1 MIKSELLKKIEAAKD
16 DEDINDLLKGTDVE
30 SAFKVEVQP
39 TLDVFKAKLDSDK
52 DFKSFMDSEKDTH
65 ANKAL
70 ETWKT
75 NKLQTIINDE
85 VLKATGKKKTPEQIK
100 IEELEKQFKEAQ
112 DKAQNA
118 ENTAKVKDMI
128 GEAFKESK
136 INVDASMLF
145 PFIGTGDM
153 ENVDTKISNLKT
165 IFDENIQAGIK
176 AAMADGNYTPP
187 GENGAGELTVDDLT
201 KMMM

>member
-1 MIKSELLKKIEAAKD
+1 MIKSELLKKLEAAKD
-16 DEDINDLLKGTDVE
+16 DEDINNLLKGTDIE

-39 TLDVFKAKLDSDK
+39 TLDVFKAKLESDK
-52 DFKSFMDSEKDTH
+52 DFKSFMDTEKGTH
-65 ANKAL
+65 AKNVL

-75 NKLQTIINDE
+75 KDLPTIINDE

-100 IEELEKQFKEAQ
+100 IEELEKQFNEQ
-112 DKAQNA
+112 KAKAENA
-118 ENTAKVKDMI
+118 ENTTKVKDMI

-136 INVDASMLF
+136 IKVDTSMIF
-145 PFIGTGDM
+145 PFIGTADM
-153 ENVDTKISNLKT
+153 ENVDKRISNLKA
-165 IFDENIQAGIK
+165 IFDENIQSGIK

-187 GENGAGELTVDDLT
+187 GENGAGELTADDLV